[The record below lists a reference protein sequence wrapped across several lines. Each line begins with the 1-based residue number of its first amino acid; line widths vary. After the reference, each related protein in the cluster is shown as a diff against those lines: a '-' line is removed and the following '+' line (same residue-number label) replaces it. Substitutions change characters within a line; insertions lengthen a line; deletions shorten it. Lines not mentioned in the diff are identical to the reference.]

1 MVDQGYQTFAVVF
14 TSILIAIIIL
24 LLIIMFLDTI
34 INENEIYKDS
44 NFFCKLIWHCDIF
57 GRLFGTRNSI
67 IIPKEVDM
75 PKSKGGS
82 NSEMF
87 GGCGGS
93 CNNFNLSSSLTYDP
107 QIFLQKRK
115 H

>member
-24 LLIIMFLDTI
+24 LLIIMFLDMI
-34 INENEIYKDS
+34 INKNQIYEDS
-44 NFFCKLIWHCDIF
+44 NFFYKLIWHCDIF
-57 GRLFGTRNSI
+57 GRLIGTRDSSMM
-67 IIPKEVDM
+67 PPESEM

-87 GGCGGS
+87 GGCDGS
-93 CNNFNLSSSLTYDP
+93 CNNYNLSSSLTYDP

>member
-34 INENEIYKDS
+34 INENQIYKDS
-44 NFFCKLIWHCDIF
+44 NFFCKLIWYCDIF
-57 GRLFGTRNSI
+57 GRLFGTRDSLMM
-67 IIPKEVDM
+67 PPESEM
-75 PKSKGGS
+75 PKTKGG

-93 CNNFNLSSSLTYDP
+93 CNNYNLSSSLTYDP

>member
-34 INENEIYKDS
+34 INENQIYKDS

-57 GRLFGTRNSI
+57 GRLFGTRDSLMM
-67 IIPKEVDM
+67 PPESEM
-75 PKSKGGS
+75 PKTGG

-93 CNNFNLSSSLTYDP
+93 CNNYNLSSSLTYDP

>member
-1 MVDQGYQTFAVVF
+1 
-14 TSILIAIIIL
+14 
-24 LLIIMFLDTI
+24 
-34 INENEIYKDS
+34 
-44 NFFCKLIWHCDIF
+44 
-57 GRLFGTRNSI
+57 
-67 IIPKEVDM
+67 M

-82 NSEMF
+82 NSEIF

-93 CNNFNLSSSLTYDP
+93 CNNYNLSSSLTYDP